1 MKKNILISIFFYYL
15 FLSFLLFSQKIYT
28 SDQIKDILSSRQY
41 SYKLIEGLELKLSQD
56 DVITFY
62 ENGSFD
68 YNVGDKYEEHGF

>member
-1 MKKNILISIFFYYL
+1 MK
-15 FLSFLLFSQKIYT
+15 
-28 SDQIKDILSSRQY
+28 

-68 YNVGDKYEEHGF
+68 YNVGDKNVEGHGY